1 MLVSMLFLL
10 LLRFTAPVMVWLLII
25 GLLAAG
31 AYGKPAVSF
40 FPDFNTVPSM
50 LSDSK
55 CVKKLLLCSL
65 WFRGFCVA
73 GIWHC
78 YWEYDQ
84 YRAQGAKISDVGF
97 TTNVKIY
104 LQVQETW
111 LAFCEFDSKPSC
123 RIFFCFFFL
132 LFFKPGRKKILSIF
146 Q

>member
-1 MLVSMLFLL
+1 M
-10 LLRFTAPVMVWLLII
+10 TK
-25 GLLAAG
+25 
-31 AYGKPAVSF
+31 Y
-40 FPDFNTVPSM
+40 
-50 LSDSK
+50 
-55 CVKKLLLCSL
+55 VKKLLLCSL

-84 YRAQGAKISDVGF
+84 YRVQGAKISDVGF

-123 RIFFCFFFL
+123 RIFFCFFF
-132 LFFKPGRKKILSIF
+132 KPGRKKNLSIF